1 MKEKLLIFLIV
12 LPFFTLAQ
20 VVTIPDSNFKFKLLQ
35 SSPSNTIAKNSS
47 GNSIAIDSNANGEIE
62 TQEALQVFQLDVN
75 NQGSPVNAK
84 IVSLSGISGFSQLR
98 VLNCNANLLSQLP
111 IQSLTNLTHLTCK
124 NNQLTTINL
133 STLTQLQ
140 WFEGQ
145 NNQLQNVLF
154 GNNGA
159 LVNLNLAGN
168 AIQTFTTQGL
178 TGLSQLDISN
188 NPLNSLVFNNGLN
201 IANVYA
207 SQTLISQ
214 FDGSNLPNLSV
225 VQLDHNP
232 NLQQVY
238 LKNNRFES
246 GLSLTNTPQLNFVC
260 TDDNP
265 IEIASIQF
273 LVNTYSGSSQCAVNP
288 YCTFQPGGTL
298 YSLKGSLRFDTNSNG
313 CDLNDPLVPKVN
325 LKLVRNNQTEHRY
338 SSSENGNYSIYL
350 NEGNYTIEPIIEHPE
365 YYVINPAVSQ
375 LNFPL
380 NLSPFTQDFCL
391 SYNGNHNDLEII
403 AIPLT
408 DAVPGYS
415 ATYKIIC
422 KNKGTTT
429 QTATITWSFNAQ
441 LASLSTVNP
450 VATSLNANQISW
462 TVTNLQPFASEEF
475 LVTHILQTPA
485 STPGL
490 QSGYVLNFT
499 ANVNGLTDEY
509 SNDNQFELKHTV
521 VNSFD
526 PNFKFCLEGA
536 TISIE
541 KVGDFV
547 HYMIRFEN
555 LGTAP
560 ARNIV
565 ITDMIDSAKL
575 DLSSL
580 IILDASHPYD
590 SRTLPNGQ
598 VDFIFENINLPFDD
612 ASNDGYIVFKIRTK
626 SSLVIGDS
634 FSNTASIYFDYN
646 LPIVTNTYTTTVNAL
661 GTVENEVISLQFA
674 PNPAQEYIKLSSD
687 AYFVAEVF
695 DMNGRLLAVKPVNA
709 QQIAVAELV
718 PGQYLLRLSNSD
730 SKVVIRFQKQ

>member
-12 LPFFTLAQ
+12 LPIFTLAQ

-35 SSPSNTIAKNSS
+35 SSPSNSIAKNSS
-47 GNSIAIDSNANGEIE
+47 GNSIAIDSNGNGEIE
-62 TQEALQVFQLDVN
+62 MQEALQVFQLDVN
-75 NQGSPVNAK
+75 NQGSPMNAK
-84 IVSLSGISGFSQLR
+84 FVSLSGIAAFSQLR

-111 IQSLTNLTHLTCK
+111 VQSLTNLTHLACK
-124 NNQLTTINL
+124 NNQLSTINL

-159 LVNLNLAGN
+159 LVNLNLSGN
-168 AIQTFTTQGL
+168 AIHTFTTQGL
-178 TGLSQLDISN
+178 TGLSQLDLSN
-188 NPLNSLVFNNGLN
+188 NPLNSLIFNNGVN
-201 IANVYA
+201 IANLYA

-214 FDGSNLPNLSV
+214 FDGSNLANLSV
-225 VQLDHNP
+225 VQLDNNP

-238 LKNNRFES
+238 LKNNRFET
-246 GLSLTNTPQLNFVC
+246 GLSLTNTPLLNFIC

-273 LVNTYSGSSQCAVNP
+273 IVNTYSGSSQCAVNP
-288 YCTFQPGGTL
+288 YCTFQPGGSL
-298 YSLKGSLRFDTNSNG
+298 YAIKGSVRYDINQDG
-313 CDLNDPLVPKVN
+313 CTIDDPLMPNVQ
-325 LKLVRNNQTEHRY
+325 LKLVRNNQTEQRY
-338 SSSENGNYSIYL
+338 SSSVDGNYSINI
-350 NEGNYTIEPIIEHPE
+350 NEGAYTIEPLVEHPD
-365 YYVINPAVSQ
+365 YFVINPNITS

-380 NLSPFTQDFCL
+380 NLSPFTQDFCVA
-391 SYNGNHNDLEII
+391 YNGNHNDLEII

-408 DAVPGYS
+408 DAVPGYTS
-415 ATYKIIC
+415 TYKIIC

-462 TVTNLQPFASEEF
+462 TISNLQPFESEEF
-475 LVTHILQTPA
+475 LVTHLLQTPA

-490 QSGYVLNFT
+490 QSGDILNFT
-499 ANVNGLTDEY
+499 ANVNGFSDEY
-509 SNDNQFELKHTV
+509 SNDNQFELKHSV

-526 PNFKFCLEGA
+526 PNFKFCMEGSSLS
-536 TISIE
+536 TE

-565 ITDMIDSAKL
+565 ITDFIDSSKL
-575 DLSSL
+575 DLGSL
-580 IILDASHPYD
+580 VILDASHTYD
-590 SRTLPNGQ
+590 SRINQNSQ
-598 VDFIFENINLPFDD
+598 VEFIFENINLPIDD

-626 SSLVIGDS
+626 SSLAIGDS

-661 GTVENEVISLQFA
+661 GTIENEATTIQFA
-674 PNPAQEYIKLSSD
+674 PNPAQDFITLSND
-687 AYFVAEVF
+687 VFQVAELF
-695 DMNGRLLAVKPVNA
+695 DLSGRLIAVKPVNA
-709 QQIAVAELV
+709 QRISIVELTS
-718 PGQYLLRLSNSD
+718 GHYLLRLSNSD
-730 SKVVIRFQKQ
+730 SKVVLRFQKQ